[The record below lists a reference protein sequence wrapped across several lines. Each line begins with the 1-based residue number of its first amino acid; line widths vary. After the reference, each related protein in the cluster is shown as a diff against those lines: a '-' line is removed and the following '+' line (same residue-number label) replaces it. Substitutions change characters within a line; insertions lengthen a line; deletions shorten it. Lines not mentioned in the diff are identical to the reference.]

1 MGFSDNFLLSFVG
14 VILFLAP
21 PDLSSTQHTGLYTG
35 PFFSPQSVSNMTA
48 LVGETVHLPCRVRQ
62 VGTYTVAWVRNK
74 DSSILAIDQDTIIQ
88 DNRFLAVKSMEEWM
102 LIIKNISIADD
113 GAYEC
118 QISTQVK
125 MSHFVYLQVFAPTV
139 SIEGAPD
146 IFAKSGSSVE
156 LSCKVTNSQL
166 IASSLIWYKDK
177 KVIPLSDWQD
187 VEVVM
192 KKEEGHIVS
201 ILTIHNLSRDRFGLY
216 SCSPDGLSGEE
227 VNLHVIDA
235 KEQGLRTNSVWR
247 CGNNIVWT
255 SLVIILYRVLQ
266 LIFCG

>member
-1 MGFSDNFLLSFVG
+1 MEHFHKIILSFSV
-14 VILFLAP
+14 VVLFLVP
-21 PDLSSTQHTGLYTG
+21 SDLSSTQHTGLYTG
-35 PFFSPQSVSNMTA
+35 PFFSPHSVSNMTA

-88 DNRFLAVKSMEEWM
+88 DNRFLAIKSMQEWM
-102 LIIKNISIADD
+102 LIIKNVSIVDD

-156 LSCKVTNSQL
+156 LSCKVTNREL
-166 IASSLIWYKDK
+166 VASSLIWYKDK

-192 KKEEGHIVS
+192 KEEEGHIVS
-201 ILTIHNLSRDRFGLY
+201 TLTIHNLSRDRFGQY

-235 KEQGLRTNSVWR
+235 KEQGLRTNSVGR
-247 CGNNIVWT
+247 CGHNIAWT
-255 SLVIILYRVLQ
+255 CLVIILYRVLQ
-266 LIFCG
+266 FLLCG